1 MKRLVLGF
9 AIVAVGCGKK
19 KVDETV
25 VGKDGAAAA
34 SALDAGPAVGDE
46 DLPDE
51 ANVRAGKRTGL
62 ESADA
67 LPEVATEPL
76 LRALLAG
83 QVPWTRFVDPA
94 VGVVVMRSL
103 PAGETRPAVAEVV
116 RQCGPALAN
125 AFAEYSEAAGQA
137 LAAPGMLYDVACDN
151 VGFAVAIPG
160 VVSSAVCSVSS
171 PSDGGLD
178 LDVVFVRDPA
188 RGLRIT
194 GLGTSDATATDDA
207 LLDQF
212 DDEMGRYGA
221 HCP

>member
-1 MKRLVLGF
+1 MLTK
-9 AIVAVGCGKK
+9 
-19 KVDETV
+19 
-25 VGKDGAAAA
+25 
-34 SALDAGPAVGDE
+34 
-46 DLPDE
+46 
-51 ANVRAGKRTGL
+51 
-62 ESADA
+62 
-67 LPEVATEPL
+67 
-76 LRALLAG
+76 

-103 PAGETRPAVAEVV
+103 PATDTRPAVAEVT

-125 AFAEYSEAAGQA
+125 AFAEYGEAAGQA

-171 PSDGGLD
+171 PSEGGLD

-194 GLGTSDATATDDA
+194 GVGTSDASVTEDA